1 MEISLLWQK
10 QDRCI
15 ISYISHV
22 IIFRFYLKTFKL
34 HRVTEKN
41 MSTNEIE
48 RVGRRGANQTGPQLD
63 PGATHLKIHIQC
75 QYSPKFCRN

>member
-1 MEISLLWQK
+1 
-10 QDRCI
+10 
-15 ISYISHV
+15 
-22 IIFRFYLKTFKL
+22 
-34 HRVTEKN
+34 

-63 PGATHLKIHIQC
+63 PGATHLKIHIQS